1 MATLYEEEELMGAKE
16 FILENDYE
24 TVLKDITH
32 GDEIKVYLWLLLN
45 TDTKKWPDLI
55 QSAEIFD
62 SMFMRK
68 SNLTE
73 STIVARSTY
82 CVDRSSSFH
91 DQIAEYQWATMCN
104 TDNDTDEWP
113 SQTVE
118 PQNLT

>member
-55 QSAEIFD
+55 QSSEIFD
-62 SMFMRK
+62 NMFMRK

-82 CVDRSSSFH
+82 CVDRLSSFH
-91 DQIAEYQWATMCN
+91 D
-104 TDNDTDEWP
+104 
-113 SQTVE
+113 
-118 PQNLT
+118 